1 MVGCQ
6 SEAIVVMDDK
16 ELEALRKKRLQEL
29 QQQQMLSQD
38 AFDDQEDQRRELDEK
53 RQMILRAI
61 LTPQAR
67 ERLGR
72 IKMARPDMAETIEN
86 QLIMLAQSGRLAAK
100 IDDNQ
105 LRDLLAR
112 VLPKKKDITIKRR

>member
-1 MVGCQ
+1 
-6 SEAIVVMDDK
+6 MDDK